1 MQELGTWVS
10 RTHMEEPRKKRRLL
24 AIPEVGEKQ
33 GERNILLC
41 YPFAVHRSK
50 VLFKKTFFFFFQRCF
65 MQMANIWGV
74 VLIQTTKRQ
83 KCPPNCVQRR
93 FKLNR
98 VALA

>member
-50 VLFKKTFFFFFQRCF
+50 VLFKKTFFFFFSEMLYADGKHLGCCVNPDNKKAE
-65 MQMANIWGV
+65 MSPK
-74 VLIQTTKRQ
+74 LCTK
-83 KCPPNCVQRR
+83 KVQI
-93 FKLNR
+93 K
-98 VALA
+98 